1 MNTGGVS
8 PVPWLPNQLLAA
20 GTSKRGIENPDTGWF
35 YPRATM
41 EEKREA
47 PMPFPARPY
56 RRFPVQ
62 CFRSVCLHATPVHSA
77 WRAAGRG

>member
-41 EEKREA
+41 EEKRA
-47 PMPFPARPY
+47 ARASE
-56 RRFPVQ
+56 VW
-62 CFRSVCLHATPVHSA
+62 
-77 WRAAGRG
+77 WRAGELNRPPSRARL